1 MYIYIYG
8 VAQVFKQHTAKIIR
22 ILNSIENEGQLECA
36 KTIIS
41 NFVDYWKFKKADV
54 KEIRNNLATFNMIYK
69 LKCINRIV
77 ASIATQLNI
86 HFNKSTV
93 GILAN

>member
-1 MYIYIYG
+1 MYIHIYG
-8 VAQVFKQHTAKIIR
+8 VAQVFKQHVTKIIR

-69 LKCINRIV
+69 FKRN
-77 ASIATQLNI
+77 SFYEQ
-86 HFNKSTV
+86 
-93 GILAN
+93 

>member
-8 VAQVFKQHTAKIIR
+8 VAQVFKQHVIKIVR

-41 NFVDYWKFKKADV
+41 NFVDYWKYKKADV

-69 LKCINRIV
+69 FKRN
-77 ASIATQLNI
+77 S
-86 HFNKSTV
+86 FYE
-93 GILAN
+93 

>member
-8 VAQVFKQHTAKIIR
+8 VVQVFKQHVTKIIR

-36 KTIIS
+36 KTIIN

-54 KEIRNNLATFNMIYK
+54 KEIRDNLATFNMIYK
-69 LKCINRIV
+69 FKRN
-77 ASIATQLNI
+77 S
-86 HFNKSTV
+86 FYE
-93 GILAN
+93 

>member
-8 VAQVFKQHTAKIIR
+8 VAQVFKQHVIKIIR
-22 ILNSIENEGQLECA
+22 ILNSIENEEQLECT

-54 KEIRNNLATFNMIYK
+54 KEIRNNLATFNIIYK
-69 LKCINRIV
+69 FKRN
-77 ASIATQLNI
+77 S
-86 HFNKSTV
+86 FYE
-93 GILAN
+93 

>member
-8 VAQVFKQHTAKIIR
+8 VAQVFKQHVTKIIR

-41 NFVDYWKFKKADV
+41 NFVDYWKFKKADI
-54 KEIRNNLATFNMIYK
+54 KEIRNNLATFNIIYK
-69 LKCINRIV
+69 FKRN
-77 ASIATQLNI
+77 S
-86 HFNKSTV
+86 FYE
-93 GILAN
+93 

>member
-8 VAQVFKQHTAKIIR
+8 VAQVFKQHITKIIR

-41 NFVDYWKFKKADV
+41 NFVDYWKFKKANV
-54 KEIRNNLATFNMIYK
+54 KEIRDNLATFNMIYK
-69 LKCINRIV
+69 FKRN
-77 ASIATQLNI
+77 SFYEQ
-86 HFNKSTV
+86 
-93 GILAN
+93 

>member
-8 VAQVFKQHTAKIIR
+8 VVQVFKQHVTKIIR

-69 LKCINRIV
+69 FKRN
-77 ASIATQLNI
+77 S
-86 HFNKSTV
+86 FYD
-93 GILAN
+93 

>member
-8 VAQVFKQHTAKIIR
+8 VVQVFKQHITKIIR
-22 ILNSIENEGQLECA
+22 ILNSIENEGQVECA

-41 NFVDYWKFKKADV
+41 NFVDYWKFKKINV

-69 LKCINRIV
+69 FKRN
-77 ASIATQLNI
+77 S
-86 HFNKSTV
+86 FYE
-93 GILAN
+93 

>member
-1 MYIYIYG
+1 MYIHIYNME
-8 VAQVFKQHTAKIIR
+8 QVFKQHTTKIIR

-41 NFVDYWKFKKADV
+41 NFVDYWKFKKANV

-69 LKCINRIV
+69 FKRN
-77 ASIATQLNI
+77 S
-86 HFNKSTV
+86 FYE
-93 GILAN
+93 

>member
-1 MYIYIYG
+1 
-8 VAQVFKQHTAKIIR
+8 VEQVFRQHINKIIK

-54 KEIRNNLATFNMIYK
+54 KEIRNNLATFNIIYK
-69 LKCINRIV
+69 FKRN
-77 ASIATQLNI
+77 S
-86 HFNKSTV
+86 FYE
-93 GILAN
+93 

>member
-8 VAQVFKQHTAKIIR
+8 VAQVFKQHVIKIVR

-69 LKCINRIV
+69 FKKN
-77 ASIATQLNI
+77 S
-86 HFNKSTV
+86 FYE
-93 GILAN
+93 

>member
-8 VAQVFKQHTAKIIR
+8 VVQVFKQHVTKIIR

-41 NFVDYWKFKKADV
+41 NFVDYWKFKKVDV

-69 LKCINRIV
+69 FKRN
-77 ASIATQLNI
+77 S
-86 HFNKSTV
+86 FYE
-93 GILAN
+93 

>member
-1 MYIYIYG
+1 MEK
-8 VAQVFKQHTAKIIR
+8 VFRQHTNKIIK

-41 NFVDYWKFKKADV
+41 NFVEYWKFKKIDV

-69 LKCINRIV
+69 FKRN
-77 ASIATQLNI
+77 S
-86 HFNKSTV
+86 FYE
-93 GILAN
+93 

>member
-8 VAQVFKQHTAKIIR
+8 VAQVFKQHITKIIR

-69 LKCINRIV
+69 FKRN
-77 ASIATQLNI
+77 S
-86 HFNKSTV
+86 FYE
-93 GILAN
+93 

>member
-8 VAQVFKQHTAKIIR
+8 VAQVFKQHVTKIIR

-54 KEIRNNLATFNMIYK
+54 KEIRNNLATFNIIYK
-69 LKCINRIV
+69 FKRN
-77 ASIATQLNI
+77 S
-86 HFNKSTV
+86 FYE
-93 GILAN
+93 

>member
-1 MYIYIYG
+1 MYIYIYR
-8 VAQVFKQHTAKIIR
+8 VAQVFKQHVIKIVR

-69 LKCINRIV
+69 FKRN
-77 ASIATQLNI
+77 S
-86 HFNKSTV
+86 FYE
-93 GILAN
+93 